1 MGQAALKKIKVESEL
16 LTDIERLLIV
26 KKLIRRRIY
35 HSINRYTKDNNKY
48 MKDYNK
54 NKQSLYL
61 KYWIFSGLNIF
72 LNLMKAS
79 EKVKIKKVKKDIFL
93 KLIFNNLKIYMM
105 SKNIF
110 LLI

>member
-16 LTDIERLLIV
+16 LTDIEWLLIV
-26 KKLIRRRIY
+26 KKLIRRRIC

-61 KYWIFSGLNIF
+61 KYWVFSGLNIF
-72 LNLMKAS
+72 LNSMKAS
-79 EKVKIKKVKKDIFL
+79 EKVKMKKVKKDISL

-105 SKNIF
+105 SKNI
-110 LLI
+110 